1 MTIKVGDKIPEGAFT
16 VMGEKGPEAM
26 TTAALFSGKKVV
38 LFAVRTWSL
47 HSGLFRGSL
56 ARFCGS
62 RR

>member
-1 MTIKVGDKIPEGAFT
+1 MTIKVGDTIPEGTFT

-26 TTAALFSGKKVV
+26 TTAVLFSGKKSR
-38 LFAVRTWSL
+38 FICSSGCL

-56 ARFCGS
+56 ARFCCS